1 MKNVFENIENNQK
14 LDKAKEKLEQTKARY
29 EAEIAKAKAEKRRVE
44 THHKC
49 IMGGLVVK
57 YFAECYQY
65 EEAELDKIIKAA
77 VLSADCKN
85 AVMKIKA
92 ENVEQNRSVSN
103 EVHRESGKGQLQEM

>member
-1 MKNVFENIENNQK
+1 MKNIYANIEKNQK
-14 LDKAKEKLEQTKARY
+14 LDKVKEKLEQTKARY

-49 IMGGLVVK
+49 IMGGLIVK
-57 YFAECYQY
+57 YFAECYQF
-65 EEAELDKIIKAA
+65 EEAELDRIIKAA

-92 ENVEQNRSVSN
+92 ENVEQDRGVSN
-103 EVHRESGKGQLQEM
+103 EVHKESDRGQL